1 MHFASLKK
9 SARLRRTLDVMEW
22 RKGQW
27 LTTRDLIVEAH
38 ICAVNSVIA
47 ELRANGCDIQCE
59 QQPAET
65 GERRWAYR
73 LKSAPEGWRK
83 AA

>member
-1 MHFASLKK
+1 MHHASLRK
-9 SARLRRTLDVMEW
+9 SARLRRTLDVLE
-22 RKGQW
+22 RREGHW

-47 ELRANGCDIQCE
+47 ELRANGCEIECE
-59 QQPAET
+59 QRP
-65 GERRWAYR
+65 GKNSERRWAYR

>member
-1 MHFASLKK
+1 MHHASLRR
-9 SARLRRTLDVMEW
+9 SARLRRTLDVLE
-22 RKGQW
+22 RRQGQW
-27 LTTRDLIVEAH
+27 LTTRDLILQAH

-47 ELRANGCDIQCE
+47 ELRANGCEIECE
-59 QQPAET
+59 QRLED